1 MDALSRDPMK
11 TVKPPMSFGKRKRNK
26 IDKKGNPINWV
37 STHRYHHQ
45 FVDTEQ
51 DPHTPI
57 HGFWFGYIIW
67 ILEEKDGSIAGM
79 NRKHRKLDNASDL
92 EKQIF
97 YRFIRKT
104 YLLHPIALAII
115 LYVIGGFPFFI
126 WGTCVRTVML
136 LHSTF
141 MVNSFCHMWG
151 NQPWKTN
158 DFSANNW

>member
-1 MDALSRDPMK
+1 M
-11 TVKPPMSFGKRKRNK
+11 
-26 IDKKGNPINWV
+26 

-45 FVDTEQ
+45 FVDTEK

-126 WGTCVRTVML
+126 WGTVR
-136 LHSTF
+136 
-141 MVNSFCHMWG
+141 NI
-151 NQPWKTN
+151 
-158 DFSANNW
+158 

>member
-1 MDALSRDPMK
+1 M
-11 TVKPPMSFGKRKRNK
+11 
-26 IDKKGNPINWV
+26 

-126 WGTCVRTVML
+126 WGTVR
-136 LHSTF
+136 
-141 MVNSFCHMWG
+141 NI
-151 NQPWKTN
+151 
-158 DFSANNW
+158 